1 MMGRSSATASAWCD
15 DDQDEKSSTDTMIK
29 KGPWTPEEDQK
40 LVEYLERYGHGSW
53 RALPKLAGLNR
64 CGKSCRLRWTNYL
77 RPDIKRGNFSQEEE
91 QTILNLH
98 SLLGNKWSAIASNLP
113 GRTDNEIKNFW
124 NTHLKKKLLK
134 MGIDPVTHNPISTT
148 GTNIDHHQYLM
159 IINQILS
166 SLAPQL
172 LAASSSSSCSSTST
186 CNPLMLNNP
195 WEWDRI
201 NNINNNVNMN
211 ALLGLHLSDAKTEV
225 LQTILQEQLLS
236 TGSPPNNSNYVEAAL
251 NYLLGSSSYSYNNS
265 VPDDHHQQI
274 CGQYHSHHH
283 PQSFSVNI
291 GAPVHTNTQFSHLS
305 IPNIIHKP
313 PHLLEHD
320 QQPLPVYVASSAG
333 PASNLIYT
341 AGTMINKTGQQ
352 LGGPSSGS
360 YSYAT
365 PTVASDHHQLPLLVP
380 SPECSAANINL
391 MTGNKIVDTRTNN
404 PNTNQDHVISDPN
417 SRSTSTTSTTF
428 EAWGDLMD
436 HHDEPTNHSYWKHI
450 ILDPSLQTWP
460 IS

>member
-1 MMGRSSATASAWCD
+1 
-15 DDQDEKSSTDTMIK
+15 
-29 KGPWTPEEDQK
+29 
-40 LVEYLERYGHGSW
+40 
-53 RALPKLAGLNR
+53 
-64 CGKSCRLRWTNYL
+64 
-77 RPDIKRGNFSQEEE
+77 
-91 QTILNLH
+91 
-98 SLLGNKWSAIASNLP
+98 
-113 GRTDNEIKNFW
+113 
-124 NTHLKKKLLK
+124 
-134 MGIDPVTHNPISTT
+134 MGIDPVTHKPISTT

-172 LAASSSSSCSSTST
+172 LTASSSSCSSTTT

-225 LQTILQEQLLS
+225 LQTILQQQLLS
-236 TGSPPNNSNYVEAAL
+236 TGSSHPNNNNYVESAL
-251 NYLLGSSSYSYNNS
+251 NYLLGSSSYSYDNS

-291 GAPVHTNTQFSHLS
+291 GAPVHTNTQCSHLS

-313 PHLLEHD
+313 PHILEHD
-320 QQPLPVYVASSAG
+320 QKPLSVYVASSAG

-365 PTVASDHHQLPLLVP
+365 STVASDHHQLPLLVP

-417 SRSTSTTSTTF
+417 SRSTSTTSNTF

-450 ILDPSLQTWP
+450 ILDRKY
-460 IS
+460 